1 MSKFKVASICLIITL
16 STNCSAKCVLPS
28 PDGNIDNVTNRN
40 IAGYFIGSSKKILRV
55 SEYKSERIVEIDLK
69 NISNAYSAFG
79 GDLRIAELTVEVPI
93 RVWLRN
99 CRFERDGRAVAA
111 YVEFYSND
119 LNDKPPN
126 DYFEAP
132 GQ

>member
-79 GDLRIAELTVEVPI
+79 GDLR
-93 RVWLRN
+93 
-99 CRFERDGRAVAA
+99 
-111 YVEFYSND
+111 
-119 LNDKPPN
+119 
-126 DYFEAP
+126 
-132 GQ
+132 